1 MLKSESRAGQAL
13 PPEAAHDAILNG
25 LWERKPEAAGPL
37 ATNLVTHEWNLPV
50 TPAKVAAVCYR
61 VNGES
66 EIEFLLVRTASGRWT
81 FPKGGI
87 DGDASAA
94 AAAARE
100 AFEEAGVRGR
110 VEPSSFAR
118 YLHQKRNPFRRARNR
133 EMPVAAYLCFVLRLE
148 TPLEIDRDPTWFS
161 ASRAK
166 RRLREARAAKYGAE
180 LERVVDCAVERI
192 SKKLH

>member
-1 MLKSESRAGQAL
+1 MHFGLDGPATKSWRL
-13 PPEAAHDAILNG
+13 P
-25 LWERKPEAAGPL
+25 GPL
-37 ATNLVTHEWNLPV
+37 ATNLITYDWNV
-50 TPAKVAAVCYR
+50 SATPAKVAAVCYR
-61 VNGES
+61 VNRES

-110 VEPSSFAR
+110 IEPSSFAR
-118 YLHQKRNPFRRARNR
+118 YLHQKRNPFRRARTR
-133 EMPVAAYLCFVLRLE
+133 EIAVEAYLCRVLQLE
-148 TPLEIDRDPTWFS
+148 DSAGDRSRPTWFS

-192 SKKLH
+192 SKRLH

>member
-1 MLKSESRAGQAL
+1 
-13 PPEAAHDAILNG
+13 
-25 LWERKPEAAGPL
+25 L
-37 ATNLVTHEWNLPV
+37 ATNLIAYDWNSPA

-61 VNGES
+61 LNRQGA
-66 EIEFLLVRTASGRWT
+66 IEFLLVRTASGRWT
-81 FPKGGI
+81 FPKGGV

-110 VEPSSFAR
+110 IEPSSFTR
-118 YLHQKRNPFRRARNR
+118 YLHHKRNPYRRARAR
-133 EMPVAAYLCFVLRLE
+133 EIAVEAYLCRVLQLE
-148 TPLEIDRDPTWFS
+148 APLEIDRDPTWFS

-166 RRLREARAAKYGAE
+166 RRLRESRAAKYGAE

-192 SKKLH
+192 SKRLH

>member
-1 MLKSESRAGQAL
+1 M
-13 PPEAAHDAILNG
+13 
-25 LWERKPEAAGPL
+25 
-37 ATNLVTHEWNLPV
+37 ATNLVPYEWNV
-50 TPAKVAAVCYR
+50 RATPAKVAAVCYR

-87 DGDASAA
+87 DGDANAA

-110 VEPSSFAR
+110 VEPSAFTR
-118 YLHQKRNPFRRARNR
+118 YLHRKRNPFRRARTR
-133 EMPVAAYLCFVLRLE
+133 ETAVEAYLCRVLELE
-148 TPLEIDRDPTWFS
+148 APLEIDRDPTWFS

-166 RRLREARAAKYGAE
+166 RRLRESRAAKYGAE
-180 LERVVDCAVERI
+180 LERVVDHAVERI